1 MDSSDVQTN
10 RKGRSSHSNVSV
22 DAEVQ
27 RLLRAGNV
35 GNASDLLNKLRMKMN
50 DESLVN
56 KIQKAYVEK
65 HTSLLKKARK
75 FAKLVRE
82 KYGDRNYPFHILL
95 EKAYVFK
102 IKHGLSNDEYSEFQR
117 IYEQELVGLKSPDV
131 YSYANNMVRL
141 LGPPN
146 SSGLGKLND
155 SDYKYIQ
162 EIVKLH
168 ASSQVLHSQVF
179 LQSIQYEDSEETT
192 FQGKFNNDI
201 HNPLDHVHPVI
212 AALFIPKVKS
222 IEDTFI
228 LANMS
233 SIVKT
238 RYNNEPFSNVPDT
251 KLYFDLINDPND
263 VVCDTRSPVID
274 LLNRCNIQVQLWNS
288 VMSLRL
294 GQYYGKGFRDF
305 IAGVDMCRIN
315 KFDNPD
321 LVYGRYD
328 GTILKRLLSTFSFR
342 PTIITTMPVA
352 VNAFSANPYQQN
364 IRPVVTAV
372 PMINVRVPVVSPG
385 ADTGINLSDAI
396 DQSQAI
402 IENGSMVLKQASLV
416 YSNDVLFFYVD
427 RRSSVIKLN
436 DLRPYNT
443 YKAPHAI
450 SGFERINRG
459 KITIPPYVQVREIK
473 FRLRSVVLSEVNDTT
488 SDGDIVVGSS
498 ALIFRCKDNTIDTT
512 AHYYSPL
519 APLKFRDEGGAM
531 GPRAAPIELIREG
544 ETLDTFM
551 QTQGVIFMYKADETP
566 SNENIALGF

>member
-10 RKGRSSHSNVSV
+10 RKGRSSRSDVSV

-65 HTSLLKKARK
+65 HTGLLKKARK
-75 FAKLVRE
+75 FARLVRE

-102 IKHGLSNDEYSEFQR
+102 IKHGLTNDEYSEFQR

-146 SSGLGKLND
+146 SSGLGKISD

-168 ASSQVLHSQVF
+168 ASSKVLHSQVF
-179 LQSIQYEDSEETT
+179 LQSIQYEDSEEVT
-192 FQGKFNNDI
+192 FHGKFI
-201 HNPLDHVHPVI
+201 PETHNPLDHVHPVI

-228 LANMS
+228 LANMAN
-233 SIVKT
+233 IVNT
-238 RYNNEPFSNVPDT
+238 RYNNEPFTNVPDT

-305 IAGVDMCRIN
+305 ITGVDMCRIN

-342 PTIITTMPVA
+342 PTIITTMPLA
-352 VNAFSANPYQQN
+352 INTYSSNPYQQN

-372 PMINVRVPVVSPG
+372 PMINVRVPFVPSG
-385 ADTGINLSDAI
+385 TDTNIDLTNAI
-396 DQSQAI
+396 EQSQAI
-402 IENGSMVLKQASLV
+402 IENGSMILKQANLV

-427 RRSSVIKLN
+427 RRSSVIKIN

-443 YKAPHAI
+443 YKAPSAI
-450 SGFERINRG
+450 SGFERINRA
-459 KITIPPYVQVREIK
+459 KITIPQDLKVREIT
-473 FRLRSVVLSEVNDTT
+473 FRLRSVVLSEVNNTT
-488 SDGDIVVGSS
+488 TDGDIVVGSS
-498 ALIFRCKDNTIDTT
+498 AIIYRCKDNSINLNE
-512 AHYYSPL
+512 ALYYSPL
-519 APLKFRDEGGAM
+519 APLKFNVDGSNMGARSEPIQSIDE
-531 GPRAAPIELIREG
+531 PDRKELE
-544 ETLDTFM
+544 
-551 QTQGVIFMYKADETP
+551 QTQGVIFMYKADEAP
-566 SNENIALGF
+566 SDAIVPF

>member
-35 GNASDLLNKLRMKMN
+35 GNASDLLNKLRMKVN

-65 HTSLLKKARK
+65 HTNLLKKARK
-75 FAKLVRE
+75 FARLVRE

-102 IKHGLSNDEYSEFQR
+102 VKHALSNDEYSEFQR

-146 SSGLGKLND
+146 SSGLGKLSD

-168 ASSQVLHSQVF
+168 ASSKVLHSQVF

-192 FQGKFNNDI
+192 FRGEFQPNV

-233 SIVKT
+233 NIVRT

-294 GQYYGKGFRDF
+294 GQYYGKGFREF

-342 PTIITTMPVA
+342 PTIITTMPLA
-352 VNAFSANPYQQN
+352 VNAFSSNPYQQN

-372 PMINVRVPVVSPG
+372 PMINVRVPVVSAG
-385 ADTGINLSDAI
+385 TDTGIDLTNAI
-396 DQSQAI
+396 EQSQAI
-402 IENGSMVLKQASLV
+402 IENGSMVLKQANLV

-443 YKAPHAI
+443 YKAPSAI
-450 SGFERINRG
+450 SGFERINRA
-459 KITIPPYVQVREIK
+459 KITIPPSVLVREVT
-473 FRLRSVVLSEVNDTT
+473 FRLRSVVLSEINDTT

-498 ALIFRCKDNTIDTT
+498 ALIYRCKDNQIDSNNVL
-512 AHYYSPL
+512 YYSPL
-519 APLKFRDEGGAM
+519 APLKFNDVGGNPGAR
-531 GPRAAPIELIREG
+531 GAPIQSIDANDRTELE
-544 ETLDTFM
+544 
-551 QTQGVIFMYKADETP
+551 QTQGVIFMYKADESP
-566 SNENIALGF
+566 SDAIIGF

>member
-35 GNASDLLNKLRMKMN
+35 GNASDLLNKLRMKVN

-65 HTSLLKKARK
+65 HTNLLKKARK
-75 FAKLVRE
+75 FARLVRE

-102 IKHGLSNDEYSEFQR
+102 VKHALSNDEYSEFQR

-146 SSGLGKLND
+146 SSGLGKLSD

-168 ASSQVLHSQVF
+168 ASSKVLHSQVF
-179 LQSIQYEDSEETT
+179 LQSIQYEDSEEVT
-192 FQGKFNNDI
+192 FRGEFQPNV

-233 SIVKT
+233 NIVRT

-294 GQYYGKGFRDF
+294 GQYYGKGFREF

-342 PTIITTMPVA
+342 PTIITTMPLA
-352 VNAFSANPYQQN
+352 VNAFSSNPYQQN

-372 PMINVRVPVVSPG
+372 PMINVRVPVVPTG
-385 ADTGINLSDAI
+385 TDTGIDLLNAI
-396 DQSQAI
+396 EQSQAI
-402 IENGSMVLKQASLV
+402 IENGSMVLKQANLV
-416 YSNDVLFFYVD
+416 YSNDVLFFYID

-443 YKAPHAI
+443 YKAPSAI
-450 SGFERINRG
+450 SGFERINRA
-459 KITIPPYVQVREIK
+459 KITIPPTMAVREVT
-473 FRLRSVVLSEVNDTT
+473 FRLRSVVLSEINDTT

-498 ALIFRCKDNTIDTT
+498 ALIYKCKGNQIDPNNVL
-512 AHYYSPL
+512 YYSPL
-519 APLKFRDEGGAM
+519 APLKFNDDGGNP
-531 GPRAAPIELIREG
+531 GERGAPIQSIDEKDRTEL
-544 ETLDTFM
+544 ET
-551 QTQGVIFMYKADETP
+551 TQGVIFMYKADESP
-566 SNENIALGF
+566 SDAIIGF